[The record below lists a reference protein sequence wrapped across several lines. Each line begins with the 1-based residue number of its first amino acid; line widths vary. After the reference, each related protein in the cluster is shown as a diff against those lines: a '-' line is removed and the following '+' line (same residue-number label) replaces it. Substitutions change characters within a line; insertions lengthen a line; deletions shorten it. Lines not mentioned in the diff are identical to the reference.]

1 MAYGLHLLLNPVKV
15 AGLMSTR
22 NLTIPSRTRSS
33 KTRVAINSPRL
44 RSPTPSLYSSRSLGW
59 VPMHLAV
66 LVDPLTPPRPHS
78 LLTIHSLSMEA
89 VAGPLVILSSRFRPL
104 GVCSALCLLEAFVSS
119 PLERGL
125 RMASGRQRA
134 SRLRPSMES
143 RTQSTRGVIGR
154 AMSM

>member
-1 MAYGLHLLLNPVKV
+1 MVYGLHLLLNPVKV
-15 AGLMSTR
+15 ADLMSTR
-22 NLTIPSRTRSS
+22 NLTTPSRTRSS
-33 KTRVAINSPRL
+33 RTRVTINSARL
-44 RSPTPSLYSSRSLGW
+44 RSLTPSLYSSRSLGMLMR
-59 VPMHLAV
+59 PAV
-66 LVDPLTPPRPHS
+66 LVDPLTQPQPHS
-78 LLTIHSLSMEA
+78 LLMIHSLSMEA
-89 VAGPLVILSSRFRPL
+89 VEDPLVTLSSRFHPL
-104 GVCSALCLLEAFVSS
+104 GVCSGLCLLEASVSS